1 MSAVVRASLK
11 LSSPQRRRLLK
22 ALAATGVLAAVERN
36 VALAQS
42 APDYKALV
50 GILLWG
56 GNDGDN
62 TLVRY
67 DAAGYQNYA
76 AIRTPASGV
85 NIPQAQLLPVQPARL
100 ATPFGFHPSCGAFKA
115 LFDARRL
122 AVIANMGMLVQPST
136 KAGLETQGQ
145 PRPANLFSHSDQQFS
160 MQTADHA
167 QLLKTGW
174 GGRIADRLDAVNAG
188 NLFPALTSTAGL
200 RSFVAGA
207 TTIPLT
213 VPNGGYQNASGSNS
227 FQFDALREAG
237 LREILAEGSRNTYEI
252 AAQLLAEEGLAS
264 TTVIKPIF
272 DSTTSV
278 VKPFFDGMNNM
289 IASQLRTIAQMVE
302 GRDQIGLKRQ
312 VFFTQHLG
320 YDTHAQQP
328 GVHAQLLA
336 ELSAAMKAFVDAMA
350 AIGMGD
356 KVTTFTISD
365 FGRTF
370 KPAASQGTD
379 HGWGNYGFV
388 AGGAVNGGDIYG
400 TLPVQALGGPDDFGK
415 DGRWIPTTALEQF
428 AAPMLRWYGMG
439 EGDLGYILPNLGAFP
454 GAGLGFMA

>member
-1 MSAVVRASLK
+1 MPASLE
-11 LSSPQRRRLLK
+11 LTSPQRRRLLK

-36 VALAQS
+36 VALAQT

-56 GNDGDN
+56 GNDGEN

-76 AIRTPASGV
+76 AIRSPASGL
-85 NIPQAQLLPVQPARL
+85 NIPQAQLLPVQPARV
-100 ATPFGFHPSCGAFKA
+100 ATPFGFHPSCGPFKA
-115 LFDARRL
+115 LFDARKL
-122 AVIANMGMLVQPST
+122 AVIANMGMLAQPST

-167 QLLKTGW
+167 QLRKTGW

-200 RSFVAGA
+200 KSFVAGA
-207 TTIPLT
+207 TSIPLT
-213 VPNGGYQNASGSNS
+213 VSGGGYQGAMGTSS

-237 LREILAEGSRNTYEI
+237 LREILGETSRNTYEI

-264 TTVIKPIF
+264 TSVIKPIF
-272 DSTTSV
+272 DSTASV
-278 VKPFFDGMNNM
+278 VKPFFDGMNNG
-289 IASQLRTIAQMVE
+289 IAGQLRTIAQMIE
-302 GRDQIGLKRQ
+302 GRGQIGLRRQ
-312 VFFTQHLG
+312 VFFAQQG
-320 YDTHAQQP
+320 DYDTHAQQP
-328 GVHAQLLA
+328 GRHPQLLA
-336 ELSAAMKAFVDAMA
+336 DLSKAMYAFVDAMA

-370 KPAASQGTD
+370 KPATGQGTD
-379 HGWGNYGFV
+379 HGWGNYAFV

-400 TLPVQALGGPDDFGK
+400 TLPVQSLGGPDDFGK
-415 DGRWIPTTALEQF
+415 DGRWIPTTSLEQF
-428 AAPMLRWYGMG
+428 AAPMLRWYGMS
-439 EGDLGYILPNLGAFP
+439 EGDLSYVLPNIGAFP
-454 GAGLGFMA
+454 STNLGFMA